1 MPIVEISKIQVRRG
15 QENQTGIPRLDPGEF
30 AWAEDTQ
37 NLYIGKRVAEGAN
50 TDENARILTDKDL
63 GTVFR
68 LAQAGVFAINSST
81 AYQYKAEKAI
91 LGVIAS
97 TTQTYSIKLDNT
109 VSITDFTS
117 TWIYSSGTDIT
128 LLLQKTIGT
137 ANNPYGVMINK
148 GPDDPD
154 RVTADAIHIPAGYFS
169 ISDTITL
176 PPNTKI
182 VGAGSGLTFLNAVN
196 NVPVFQTVDKV
207 WDEIHQIWITNTF
220 YGMRGD
226 TLATPPKN
234 IHLEGMSIIGSSN
247 TPLVRLDNVSNADV
261 LNVNFGDPLA
271 TTSTNATGIA
281 IRGFNVNYGQ
291 ETAALSSNIRIDN
304 CNFNGLDNAVYQN
317 TGTTDRFYIQN
328 SKFSNMNKGVEMWS
342 TFNAPGP
349 VNGTIENNMF
359 ERIAREAIYIGTA
372 TNTTTN
378 AFVFSSNNTFRDVGN
393 NFSSDAGRQVTP
405 IITFNNSSNRSV
417 DDYFNRLTLPMNTVT
432 NYPAIVGPATIDS
445 SINYAALIGSNTS
458 TEYTIA
464 NFALGN
470 REQLVE
476 INYTMID
483 EGNSV
488 FSRTGQVTLNITP
501 ANTSTGEQVFASASD
516 MFNYAELL
524 PFSSNFVLFSTNY
537 TNHTASNYVSLT
549 CWNQLGYD
557 TTSTGLALST
567 LTNFKIAYQ
576 YNILQ

>member
-81 AYQYKAEKAI
+81 AYQYKADQAI

-128 LLLQKTIGT
+128 SLLQKTIGT
-137 ANNPYGVMINK
+137 ATNPYGVMINT
-148 GPDDPD
+148 DPSH
-154 RVTADAIHIPAGYFS
+154 VPADAIHIPAGYFS

-176 PPNTKI
+176 PPDTKI

-196 NVPVFQTVDKV
+196 NIPVFQTVDLRRFP
-207 WDEIHQIWITNTF
+207 DGHYESNTF
-220 YGMRGD
+220 YGMSGD
-226 TLATPPKN
+226 TLVTQPKN

-281 IRGFNVNYGQ
+281 IRGFNVSSDV
-291 ETAALSSNIRIDN
+291 TLALSSNIRIDN

-317 TGTTDRFYIQN
+317 IGTTDRFYIQN
-328 SKFSNMNKGVEMWS
+328 SKFGWMNKGVEMWS
-342 TFNAPGP
+342 TVNAPGP

-359 ERIAREAIYIGTA
+359 EHIAREAIYIGTA

-393 NFSSDAGRQVTP
+393 NFSGDGGRQVTP

-445 SINYAALIGSNTS
+445 SINYAALVGSNAS

-464 NFALGN
+464 NFALSN

-501 ANTSTGEQVFASASD
+501 ANTSTGEQAFASASD

-537 TNHTASNYVSLT
+537 TSHTTSNYVSLT

-557 TTSTGLALST
+557 TTSSGLA
-567 LTNFKIAYQ
+567 I
-576 YNILQ
+576 